1 MSDRPISY
9 DDVLELLEEIESET
23 LDDCSK
29 EEIQQINQLLAF
41 LAEQGILP
49 HETGQTI
56 AALQFD
62 INALINPALL
72 YENYNAFLCKSWIK
86 KSWDHTR
93 HFVKHHKKEILIG
106 AAIVV
111 AVAVTVTVVV
121 ATCGAT
127 SGSAATVASGIA
139 GLVNNNENVPSKVI
153 EPPQSPL
160 LQEIV
165 EDKISSFK
173 ENLSESIGSGDIE
186 IVAVDHPSFVQHTK
200 NLGSYLAHETLDF
213 IANQLEEVPKLL
225 EETQNL
231 FEKVGYS
238 IPQGEGHPIQLL
250 TPQTF
255 AKQIFSGHQII
266 DKTFG
271 TDLADS
277 YISERKEG
285 VSQPQMTYGVLPPP
299 GMLKTTG
306 GVLSEG
312 RLLAT
317 QCNSTWGWKVGQSIQ
332 NKTWWG
338 SKPKWSTVR
347 QRYWKNKAAEV
358 KLDPNHPYK
367 DSIIRMEKGL
377 APQIINRKTG
387 KLESVELHH

>member
-1 MSDRPISY
+1 MKFSKLLTNVIFSFFLFPLALYSQYEISNIRASHHDSFWKTMGDRPISY

-72 YENYNAFLCKSWIK
+72 YENYNAFLCKSWVK

-93 HFVKHHKKEILIG
+93 HFVKHHKKEILIS

-225 EETQNL
+225 
-231 FEKVGYS
+231 
-238 IPQGEGHPIQLL
+238 
-250 TPQTF
+250 
-255 AKQIFSGHQII
+255 
-266 DKTFG
+266 
-271 TDLADS
+271 
-277 YISERKEG
+277 
-285 VSQPQMTYGVLPPP
+285 
-299 GMLKTTG
+299 
-306 GVLSEG
+306 
-312 RLLAT
+312 
-317 QCNSTWGWKVGQSIQ
+317 
-332 NKTWWG
+332 
-338 SKPKWSTVR
+338 
-347 QRYWKNKAAEV
+347 
-358 KLDPNHPYK
+358 
-367 DSIIRMEKGL
+367 
-377 APQIINRKTG
+377 
-387 KLESVELHH
+387 